1 MGTTPFFQPPGP
13 AGWDTVFVFGEKLVG
28 GMTYDV
34 YADCNA
40 SLPGTDVSEPA
51 TVTMWRWG
59 DTDGNTTVN
68 IIDAVKA
75 LDAFTSLFYTIPCQ
89 NDGDCVRVPPDFFCD
104 PEVGRCLWTTLQNT
118 DIISETG
125 CTPNGV
131 VNIFDVLNILDAFV
145 GFLDPCRVS
154 CP

>member
-1 MGTTPFFQPPGP
+1 M
-13 AGWDTVFVFGEKLVG
+13 VFVFGEKLVG
-28 GMTYDV
+28 GMTYDD
-34 YADCNA
+34 YADCDA
-40 SLPGTDVSEPA
+40 SLPGANLSEA
-51 TVTMWRWG
+51 VRVEMWRWG
-59 DTDGNTTVN
+59 DTDNNTTVN
-68 IIDAVKA
+68 IVDAVKA
-75 LDAFTSLFYTIPCQ
+75 LDAFTALFHTIPCQ

-131 VNIFDVLNILDAFV
+131 VNIFDVLHILDAFQ
-145 GFLDPCRVS
+145 GFPDPCGVP